1 MGAVEIIGKVRQGW
15 EHLPPRFVPIV
26 GITFLMWLGSSII
39 SPTLPLYAE
48 RLGMNATGVGAA
60 VGGFF
65 LGRMVF
71 NLAGGSLADA
81 WGLRKVAVAGCFVA
95 GTGSFAAG
103 FAGSFL
109 PLVSARVLQGA
120 GAGMYATAALS
131 AVVALAPAAR
141 RGRLLA
147 TYQGLGFAGFSLG
160 PVLGGAIGSWLGLEA
175 PFFVFAGMAVVG
187 MGVAMLWLPGDLRP
201 KELGAGPDEDDA
213 DADPGE
219 GGGRGASADGDD
231 AARPGSVRDL
241 LQLRAFVVV
250 LVVTFAFFAMRGGM
264 RNSVVPLFAEAE
276 LGMTSVGIGVMIAV
290 SSVFNIAVLGH
301 AGSALDR
308 VGRRPVITWSLLA
321 TGLSVVAVALVTS
334 DWALVLVMIVLAS
347 ATGYGSVAPTTV
359 TADIAPPALRGKA
372 IGVQRMITDLGHML
386 GPLLAGLAADQLGFR
401 TSFVVIGVLVVLVV
415 VLPARMPETR
425 PRSRTGRSWRPSS

>member
-1 MGAVEIIGKVRQGW
+1 MVSRARQEW
-15 EHLPPRFVPIV
+15 DRLPPKFVPIV
-26 GITFLMWLGSSII
+26 GITFLMWMGSSII
-39 SPTLPLYAE
+39 APTLPLYAE

-71 NLAGGSLADA
+71 NLAGGTFADR
-81 WGLRKVAVAGCFVA
+81 WGLRRVAVAGCFFA
-95 GTGSFAAG
+95 GSGAFAAG

-160 PVLGGAIGSWLGLEA
+160 PVLGGAIGAWLGLEA
-175 PFFVFAGMAVVG
+175 PFFVFAGMSVIG
-187 MGVAMLWLPGDLRP
+187 MVVAMVWLPADLRP
-201 KELGAGPDEDDA
+201 GELVNGDAEDD
-213 DADPGE
+213 DESVDP
-219 GGGRGASADGDD
+219 D
-231 AARPGSVRDL
+231 RPGGLLDL

-250 LVVTFAFFAMRGGM
+250 LVVTFAFFAIRGGM

-276 LGMTSVGIGVMIAV
+276 LGMTSFGIGVMIAI

-308 VGRRPVITWSLLA
+308 AGRRPVITWSLLA
-321 TGLSVVAVALVTS
+321 TGLSVVAIALVTS

-359 TADIAPPALRGKA
+359 TADIAPPAMRGMA
-372 IGVQRMITDLGHML
+372 IGVQRMVTDLGHML

-401 TSFVVIGVLVVLVV
+401 TSFIVIGVLVVIVV

-425 PRSRTGRSWRPSS
+425 PPSRTARQEDRSP

>member
-1 MGAVEIIGKVRQGW
+1 MGAVDLLSKARQEW
-15 EHLPPRFVPIV
+15 NRLPPKFVPIV
-26 GITFLMWLGSSII
+26 GITFLMWMGSSII
-39 SPTLPLYAE
+39 APTLPLYAE
-48 RLGMNATGVGAA
+48 RLGLNATGVGAA

-81 WGLRKVAVAGCFVA
+81 WGLRRVAVFGCLFAGS
-95 GTGSFAAG
+95 GSFAAG

-175 PFFVFAGMAVVG
+175 PFFVFAGMSVIAV
-187 MGVAMLWLPGDLRP
+187 GVAGLWLPADLRP
-201 KELGAGPDEDDA
+201 RELGHREAETDDEEDLA
-213 DADPGE
+213 ANRR
-219 GGGRGASADGDD
+219 GRL
-231 AARPGSVRDL
+231 RNL
-241 LQLRAFVVV
+241 LQLRAFFVV
-250 LVVTFAFFAMRGGM
+250 LIVTFAFFAIRGGM
-264 RNSVVPLFAEAE
+264 RNSVVPLFAEAD
-276 LGMTSVGIGVMIAV
+276 LGMTSFGIGVMIAI
-290 SSVFNIAVLGH
+290 SSIFNIAVLGH

-308 VGRRPVITWSLLA
+308 AGRRPVITWSLLA
-321 TGLSVVAVALVTS
+321 SGLSVCAIAVVTS

-347 ATGYGSVAPTTV
+347 ATGYGGVAPTTV
-359 TADIAPPALRGKA
+359 TADIAPPALRGMA
-372 IGVQRMITDLGHML
+372 IGVQRMVTDLGHML
-386 GPLLAGLAADQLGFR
+386 GPLLAGFAADQLGFR
-401 TSFVVIGVLVVLVV
+401 TSFVVIGVLVVIVV
-415 VLPARMPETR
+415 ALPARMPETR
-425 PRSRTGRSWRPSS
+425 PPSRINRQEDAPT

>member
-1 MGAVEIIGKVRQGW
+1 MVSRARQEW
-15 EHLPPRFVPIV
+15 DRLPPKFVPIV
-26 GITFLMWLGSSII
+26 GITFLMWMGSSII
-39 SPTLPLYAE
+39 APTLPLYAE

-71 NLAGGSLADA
+71 NLAGGTLADR
-81 WGLRKVAVAGCFVA
+81 WGLRRVAVAGCFFA
-95 GTGSFAAG
+95 GSGSFAAG

-160 PVLGGAIGSWLGLEA
+160 PVLGGAIGAWFGLEA
-175 PFFVFAGMAVVG
+175 PFFVFAGMSVIG
-187 MGVAMLWLPGDLRP
+187 MGVAMFWLPADLRP
-201 KELGAGPDEDDA
+201 GQLGNGDV
-213 DADPGE
+213 
-219 GGGRGASADGDD
+219 GDD
-231 AARPGSVRDL
+231 EQVDPDRPGGLRDL
-241 LQLRAFVVV
+241 LQLRAFLVV
-250 LVVTFAFFAMRGGM
+250 LVVTFAFFAIRGGM

-276 LGMTSVGIGVMIAV
+276 LGMTSFGIGVMIAI
-290 SSVFNIAVLGH
+290 SSIFNIAVLGH

-308 VGRRPVITWSLLA
+308 AGRRPVITWSLLA
-321 TGLSVVAVALVTS
+321 TGLSVLAIALVTS

-359 TADIAPPALRGKA
+359 TADIAPPALRGTA
-372 IGVQRMITDLGHML
+372 IGIQRMVTDLGHML

-401 TSFVVIGVLVVLVV
+401 TSFVVIGVLVVAVV
-415 VLPARMPETR
+415 VLPARMQETR
-425 PRSRTGRSWRPSS
+425 PPSRLDRQGEPSP

>member
-1 MGAVEIIGKVRQGW
+1 MGAVDIISKARQEW
-15 EHLPPRFVPIV
+15 DRLPPKFVPIV
-26 GITFLMWLGSSII
+26 GITFLMWMGSSII
-39 SPTLPLYAE
+39 APTLPLYAE
-48 RLGMNATGVGAA
+48 RLGLNATGVGAA

-81 WGLRKVAVAGCFVA
+81 WGLRRVAVAGCFFA
-95 GTGSFAAG
+95 GAGSFAAG

-131 AVVALAPAAR
+131 AIVALAPAAR

-160 PVLGGAIGSWLGLEA
+160 PVLGGAIGAWLGLEA
-175 PFFVFAGMAVVG
+175 PFFVFAGMAVIG
-187 MGVAMLWLPGDLRP
+187 MGVAMVWLPADLRP
-201 KELGAGPDEDDA
+201 RELGNGDDEDEDDEA
-213 DADPGE
+213 DT
-219 GGGRGASADGDD
+219 GDV
-231 AARPGSVRDL
+231 ARPGRLRDL
-241 LQLRAFVVV
+241 LQLRAFLVV
-250 LVVTFAFFAMRGGM
+250 LIVTFAFFAIRGGM

-276 LGMTSVGIGVMIAV
+276 LGMTSFGIGVMIAI
-290 SSVFNIAVLGH
+290 SSIFNIAVLGH

-308 VGRRPVITWSLLA
+308 AGRRPVITWSLLA
-321 TGLSVVAVALVTS
+321 TGLSVGAIALVTS

-359 TADIAPPALRGKA
+359 TADIAPPAVRGMA
-372 IGVQRMITDLGHML
+372 IGVQRMVTDLGHML

-415 VLPARMPETR
+415 ALPARMPETR
-425 PRSRTGRSWRPSS
+425 PPSRPDRKGDRSP